1 MILIEYNTQKDIVFT
16 LTPGALDQYFLFEF
30 ISKITGGSVLMLA
43 PNISST
49 AEPYQKFLFKHNGSD
64 PNVGG
69 FVLDVGDYNYKVYG
83 TSTYSRSIA
92 TANGLI
98 GVGLMRI
105 MLETDIPYDLED
117 TGITYYN
124 G

>member
-16 LTPGALDQYFLFEF
+16 LTPGAIDQYFLFEF
-30 ISKITGGSVLMLA
+30 ISKITGDSVLMLA

-49 AEPYQKFLFKHNGSD
+49 AEPYQKFLFKHNGTE
-64 PNVGG
+64 PNSGG
-69 FVLDVGDYNYKVYG
+69 FILEVGDYNYKVYG
-83 TSTYSRSIA
+83 TSVFVRSVPV
-92 TANGLI
+92 ANGLL

-105 MLETDIPYDLED
+105 MLETDMQYDLED
-117 TGITYYN
+117 TRITYYN